1 MVENKNLK
9 KVCIAIHGLAHAGA
23 ERVAASWANYLAA
36 HGHQVT
42 VMVYAHSEDTYDLD
56 ERVRII
62 PLADTQQ
69 QYYQMSK
76 GKQLSRI
83 RSVIRQQKPQILI
96 SFLPKM
102 QISVMLATFGMRVK
116 RMETVRNNPWID
128 TDVSGKRFL
137 WNLCFCRSDIILV
150 QTKEQSE
157 YFSKRLQKKC
167 VVISNPISR
176 NFSDQQ
182 KIYGEKKSSKFI
194 AVARINTQKNYPMM
208 IRAFAQAAK
217 KDPSCTLD
225 IYGAGSPEKI
235 QSIRDLIGQLGM
247 EDRIQL
253 CGWRRDIPDILTQYD
268 AFLMSS
274 NYEGMPNALA
284 EAMSAG
290 LVCLSTDCKSGPK
303 DMIES
308 GKNGILAKN
317 GDVASFAEGIETI
330 INMNQQQRSVMGSLA
345 RSSILEMC
353 SEENTLARLKRL
365 IETEA

>member
-1 MVENKNLK
+1 MIESKNAK
-9 KVCIAIHGLAHAGA
+9 KICIAIHGLAHAGA
-23 ERVAASWANYLAA
+23 ERVAASWANYLAE
-36 HGHQVT
+36 HGHRVS

-69 QYYQMSK
+69 QYYQLSK

-83 RSVIRQQKPQILI
+83 RNVIRQEKPQVMI

-102 QISVMLATFGMRVK
+102 QISVMLATFGMRMK
-116 RMETVRNNPWID
+116 RLETVRNNPWID
-128 TDVSGKRFL
+128 TDVSGKRFF
-137 WNLCFCRSDIILV
+137 WNLCFRRSDIILV

-176 NFSDQQ
+176 NFADQQ
-182 KIYGEKKSSKFI
+182 KTYGNEKTSRFV

-208 IRAFAQAAK
+208 IRAFAQATK

-247 EDRIQL
+247 EERIRL
-253 CGWRRDIPDILTQYD
+253 CGWRRDIADILTQYD

-290 LVCLSTDCKSGPK
+290 LVCLSTDCKTGPK

-308 GKNGILAKN
+308 GKNGILAKT
-317 GDVASFAEGIETI
+317 GDVRSFTEGIETI
-330 INMNQQQRSVMGSLA
+330 INMDQQQRVDMGHLA
-345 RSSILEMC
+345 RKSILEMC
-353 SEENTLARLKRL
+353 SEENTLARLKQL
-365 IETEA
+365 IET